1 MCGLFFSLGL
11 DVDKSRI
18 DVITHRGPDG
28 EGWKE
33 WSTER
38 GPLFL
43 GHRRLSIID
52 VSDAAAQ
59 PFAYRDQ
66 RYHLVFNGE
75 IYNYVELREELKAKG
90 HVFRTQSDSE
100 VLVAAYAEWGEKC
113 LDRLLGMFA
122 FVVWDDREKTIF
134 AARDRFGIKPLYYVA
149 SSSGVAMASEIKQ
162 LLDLPG
168 AQRRMNRNRVIDFL
182 SEGLMNHTDD
192 TMFAGVQQIRRGE
205 AVLIDLTKWR
215 PGQELPI
222 RRWYRLPET
231 GSLVL
236 TAADASDKFFE
247 LMSESVR
254 LHLRSDVPVGSCLSG
269 GLDSSA
275 IVCLMKIALS
285 GEGAEDKLN
294 TISACFDEAY
304 VDERPYIEAVN
315 AHTDATPHF
324 VFPDAQAV
332 FDDAERITWH
342 QDEPYGSSSIY
353 AQWSVFQ
360 EAKRQGI
367 KVMLDGQ
374 GADEQMA
381 GYHGAFGQRTAELMG
396 QKKYLQVLRLF
407 RARQKMH
414 GVSFREQLIAT
425 FLPLMPPRVQ
435 EFALR
440 SRREVRQHGWLDS
453 PVISSLERKTS
464 AFNEGLERN
473 GLDNIDTVGNLSVA
487 LTDSMNLQMLLHW
500 EDRNSM
506 AHSIESRVPFLDHR
520 LVELNI
526 ALGSEHK
533 IVGAE
538 TKSILRRAMKNTMPP
553 KITNRQDKL
562 GFATPEEVWFKSVL
576 RKQVEEGVEDTLRL
590 YPGLL
595 NADGTRE
602 LVKDMLNGD
611 IGFNFVPWRIVS
623 LGIWGR
629 TFGVSL

>member
-18 DVITHRGPDG
+18 DVIAHRGPDG
-28 EGWKE
+28 EGWQE
-33 WSTER
+33 WSTNH
-38 GPLFL
+38 GPLCL

-59 PFAYRDQ
+59 PFAYGDG

-113 LDRLLGMFA
+113 LDHLLGMFA
-122 FVVWDDREKTIF
+122 FVVWDERDKTVF

-149 SSSGVAMASEIKQ
+149 GPAGVAMASEIKQ

-168 AQRRMNRNRVIDFL
+168 AERKMNRDRVIDFL
-182 SEGLMNHTDD
+182 SEGLLNHTEE
-192 TMFAGVQQIRRGE
+192 TLFVGVQQVRRGE
-205 AVLIDLTKWR
+205 AVLLDLNRWR
-215 PGQELPI
+215 PGDPMSV
-222 RRWYRLPET
+222 RRWYQLPAV
-231 GSLVL
+231 GSLSL
-236 TAADASDKFFE
+236 ATEEASARFFE
-247 LMSESVR
+247 LMADSVR

-275 IVCLMKIALS
+275 IVCLMKIALYD
-285 GEGAEDKLN
+285 EGAEDKLN

-304 VDERPYIEAVN
+304 VDERPYIKAVN
-315 AHTDATPHF
+315 DQTGAIPHF
-324 VFPDAQAV
+324 VFPNAQSV
-332 FDDAERITWH
+332 FDDAEKITWH

-381 GYHGAFGQRTAELMG
+381 GYHGVFGQRTAELLQQGKYGALFKMFRER
-396 QKKYLQVLRLF
+396 QKK
-407 RARQKMH
+407 H
-414 GVSFREQLIAT
+414 GLSMREQVITA
-425 FLPLMPPRVQ
+425 FLPVMPQPIR
-435 EFALR
+435 ALAL
-440 SRREVRQHGWLDS
+440 SVRRQVVQHGWLDS
-453 PVISSLERKTS
+453 PVFRSLDRQTS
-464 AFNEGLERN
+464 AFAAGLERN
-473 GLDNIDTVGNLSVA
+473 QLADVNTVGNLSAA

-506 AHSIESRVPFLDHR
+506 AHCIESRVPFLDHR

-533 IVGAE
+533 IAGAE
-538 TKSILRRAMKNTMPP
+538 TKVILRRAMKNTMPR
-553 KITNRQDKL
+553 KITERQDKL

-576 RKQVEEGVEDTLRL
+576 RKQVEEGVDDTLKL
-590 YPGLL
+590 YPDLL
-595 NADGTRE
+595 NAQGTRA
-602 LVKDMLNGD
+602 LVKDMLDGNAS
-611 IGFNFVPWRIVS
+611 FNFVPWRIVS

-629 TFGVSL
+629 VFNMSL

>member
-11 DVDKSRI
+11 AVDKSRI
-18 DVITHRGPDG
+18 DMIAHRGPDG
-28 EGWKE
+28 EGWQN
-33 WSTER
+33 WSTDQ

-43 GHRRLSIID
+43 GHRRLSVID
-52 VSDAAAQ
+52 VSEAAAQ
-59 PFAYRDQ
+59 PFAYQDG
-66 RYHLVFNGE
+66 RYHLIFNGE
-75 IYNYVELREELKAKG
+75 IYNYVELREELAAKG
-90 HVFRTQSDSE
+90 HAFRTQSDSE
-100 VLVAAYAEWGEKC
+100 VLVAAYGEWGEEC
-113 LDRLLGMFA
+113 LDHLLGMFA
-122 FVVWDDREKTIF
+122 FVVWDERDKTVF
-134 AARDRFGIKPLYYVA
+134 VARDRFGIKPLYYVA
-149 SSSGVAMASEIKQ
+149 SNSGVAMASEIKQ

-168 AQRRMNRNRVIDFL
+168 AERRMNRDRAIDFL
-182 SEGLMNHTDD
+182 SEGLLNHTED
-192 TMFAGVQQIRRGE
+192 TLFEGVQQIRRGE
-205 AVLIDLTKWR
+205 AVLLDLKRWR
-215 PGQELPI
+215 TGDPLPI
-222 RRWYRLPET
+222 RRWYQLPAA
-231 GSLVL
+231 GSLSL
-236 TAADASDKFFE
+236 TTEDAAARFFE
-247 LMSESVR
+247 LMTDSVR

-275 IVCLMKIALS
+275 IVCLMNIALHD
-285 GEGAEDKLN
+285 EGAEDKLN

-315 AHTDATPHF
+315 EQTAATPHL
-324 VFPDAQAV
+324 VFPDAQSV
-332 FDDAERITWH
+332 FDDAEKITWH

-381 GYHGAFGQRTAELMG
+381 GYHGAFGQRTADLLRQHRYGEL
-396 QKKYLQVLRLF
+396 LRMF
-407 RARQKMH
+407 RERKRMH
-414 GVSFREQLIAT
+414 GLSMREQVIMT
-425 FLPLMPPRVQ
+425 FLPVVPRPIR
-435 EFALR
+435 ALAL
-440 SRREVRQHGWLDS
+440 SMRRQVTQHGWLDS
-453 PVISSLERKTS
+453 PVFKSLGRQRS
-464 AFNEGLERN
+464 AFAAGLESN
-473 GLDNIDTVGNLSVA
+473 HLADVNTVGNLSVA

-538 TKSILRRAMKNTMPP
+538 TKSILRRAMKDVMPA

-576 RKQVEEGVEDTLRL
+576 RKQVEDGVEDTLSL
-590 YPGLL
+590 YPDVLS
-595 NADGTRE
+595 AEGTRG
-602 LVKDMLNGD
+602 LVKDMLDGNA
-611 IGFNFVPWRIVS
+611 GFNFVPWRIVS

-629 TFGVSL
+629 TFGVSI